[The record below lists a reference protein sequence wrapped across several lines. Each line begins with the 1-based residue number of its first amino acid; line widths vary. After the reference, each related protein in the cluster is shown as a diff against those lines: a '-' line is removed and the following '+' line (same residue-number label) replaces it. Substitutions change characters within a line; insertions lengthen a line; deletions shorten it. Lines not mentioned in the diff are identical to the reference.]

1 MKISEL
7 IGMLAN
13 KIADEGDTELS
24 DKLIVELD
32 NGDLVIMEL

>member
-13 KIADEGDTELS
+13 KITDEGDTELS

-32 NGDLVIMEL
+32 NGDLSIMEL